1 MSHPAILAID
11 GGNSKADVAL
21 VGMDGAVLGAVRG
34 PTISHQAVG
43 MPEAT
48 RRLAALV
55 ARVRSGA
62 GLSPEGPAPWRA
74 SVACLAGADYPEDL
88 RRLQAAFASIA
99 GDGSSDTLIL
109 NDTFAVLRA
118 GATRP
123 WGIALICGQGINAA
137 AVTAGGR
144 RIRFAGVGDIAGDW
158 GGGGGVGMAGLA
170 AAVRGQDGRGPRTAL
185 ERTIPAAVGLRRPD
199 AVTHAYYAGR
209 LDEARVGE
217 LAPTVFATAIDGD
230 AVARAIIDR
239 LADELVGMAAALARR
254 AGLVR
259 RDPEVV
265 LGGSVF
271 RTHDAAFHDRLRSGI
286 VAAVPGARVVRL
298 AAPPVAGAALI
309 GLDRLAPSGVVDPA
323 VAERLRAAL
332 EAWSATAAVVTAS

>member
-1 MSHPAILAID
+1 
-11 GGNSKADVAL
+11 
-21 VGMDGAVLGAVRG
+21 
-34 PTISHQAVG
+34 
-43 MPEAT
+43 
-48 RRLAALV
+48 
-55 ARVRSGA
+55 
-62 GLSPEGPAPWRA
+62 
-74 SVACLAGADYPEDL
+74 
-88 RRLQAAFASIA
+88 
-99 GDGSSDTLIL
+99 
-109 NDTFAVLRA
+109 
-118 GATRP
+118 
-123 WGIALICGQGINAA
+123 
-137 AVTAGGR
+137 
-144 RIRFAGVGDIAGDW
+144 
-158 GGGGGVGMAGLA
+158 MAGLA

-199 AVTHAYYAGR
+199 AVTHSYYAGR

-230 AVARAIIDR
+230 PVARAIIDR

-286 VAAVPGARVVRL
+286 VAAIPAARVVRL

-309 GLDRLAPSGVVDPA
+309 GLDRLAPSGATDPA
-323 VAERLRAAL
+323 VADRLRAAL

>member
-1 MSHPAILAID
+1 MSSPILAVD

-21 VGMDGAVLGAVRG
+21 VGADGTVLAAVRG

-55 ARVRSGA
+55 RRVRAGA
-62 GLSPEGPAPWRA
+62 GLAPEGAPTMRTA
-74 SVACLAGADYPEDL
+74 VACLAGADYPEDV
-88 RRLQAAFASIA
+88 RRLQKDFGPIA
-99 GDGSSDTLIL
+99 GDGSARLLIL

-137 AVTAGGR
+137 AVTPHGR

-158 GGGGGVGMAGLA
+158 GGAGGVGKAGLA

-185 ERTIPAAVGLRRPD
+185 ERTIPAAVGRRRPD

-217 LAPTVFATAIDGD
+217 LAPAVFATAVDGD

-239 LADELVGMAAALARR
+239 LADELVGMAVALARR

-271 RTHDAAFHDRLRSGI
+271 RTDDATFHERLRSG
-286 VAAVPGARVVRL
+286 VLAAIPAARVVRL
-298 AAPPVAGAALI
+298 ATPPVAGAALI
-309 GLDRLAPSGVVDPA
+309 GLDGLAPSGAVDPE
-323 VAERLRAAL
+323 VADRLRAAL